1 MDDNKNN
8 NGIIS
13 TGDWL
18 VTKILILIPIVNI
31 ILLIGRCLKGPPL
44 PVNIILLIIWSLSK
58 SENQNKVNCARA
70 TLFIYLIRVCFAL
83 IIILSF
89 FSFFIT
95 LFNF

>member
-18 VTKILILIPIVNI
+18 VTKILILIPV
-31 ILLIGRCLKGPPL
+31 
-44 PVNIILLIIWSLSK
+44 VNIILLIIWSLSK
-58 SENQNKVNCARA
+58 SENQNKVNWARA

-83 IIILSF
+83 IIILIF

>member
-1 MDDNKNN
+1 MDDNKNK

-31 ILLIGRCLKGPPL
+31 ILLI
-44 PVNIILLIIWSLSK
+44 IWSLSK
-58 SENQNKVNCARA
+58 SENQNKVNWARA

>member
-18 VTKILILIPIVNI
+18 LTKILILIPV
-31 ILLIGRCLKGPPL
+31 
-44 PVNIILLIIWSLSK
+44 VNIILLIIWSLSK
-58 SENQNKVNCARA
+58 SENQNKVNWARA
-70 TLFIYLIRVCFAL
+70 TLFIYLIRVCFVL

>member
-1 MDDNKNN
+1 MGDNKNN

-18 VTKILILIPIVNI
+18 VTKILILIPVI
-31 ILLIGRCLKGPPL
+31 
-44 PVNIILLIIWSLSK
+44 NIILLIIWSLSK
-58 SENQNKVNCARA
+58 SENQNKVNWARA

>member
-18 VTKILILIPIVNI
+18 VTKILILIP
-31 ILLIGRCLKGPPL
+31 G
-44 PVNIILLIIWSLSK
+44 VNIILLIIWSLSN
-58 SENQNKVNCARA
+58 SENQNKVNWARA

-89 FSFFIT
+89 FSFFIS

>member
-1 MDDNKNN
+1 MGDNKNN

-18 VTKILILIPIVNI
+18 ITKILILIPVI
-31 ILLIGRCLKGPPL
+31 
-44 PVNIILLIIWSLSK
+44 NIILLIIWSLSK
-58 SENQNKVNCARA
+58 SENQNKVNWARA

>member
-31 ILLIGRCLKGPPL
+31 ILLCVI
-44 PVNIILLIIWSLSK
+44 
-58 SENQNKVNCARA
+58 
-70 TLFIYLIRVCFAL
+70 
-83 IIILSF
+83 F
-89 FSFFIT
+89 F
-95 LFNF
+95 